1 MIVIDSIVLPKFQL
15 PDVAQRSAHT
25 QNIPFDIT
33 FHLSTTSLLGNIM
46 EPRYR
51 KNNTGYHILR
61 IGNKYIFDY
70 LDYMIPYID
79 LPISWLPEVTQKTT
93 YTENVAT
100 DFTFH

>member
-1 MIVIDSIVLPKFQL
+1 MLH
-15 PDVAQRSAHT
+15 RSACT
-25 QNIPFDIT
+25 QNVPFDIT
-33 FHLSTTSLLGNIM
+33 FHLSTTSLLSNIM

-51 KNNTGYHILR
+51 KNNAGYHILR
-61 IGNKYIFDY
+61 IGNKSIFDY

-93 YTENVAT
+93 GTQNVAT